1 MDTCK
6 LQEENLDA
14 SVDAGDRCENTQ
26 HGGTGELLGW
36 WRLAVLAM
44 MISCRSRAGGTGC
57 WHLSCWQETAKPTQ
71 RTGAAGAKQG
81 GCCRRRLCSLKAN
94 L

>member
-26 HGGTGELLGW
+26 HGGTGELLG
-36 WRLAVLAM
+36 LVE
-44 MISCRSRAGGTGC
+44 AGGVG
-57 WHLSCWQETAKPTQ
+57 HDDLV
-71 RTGAAGAKQG
+71 
-81 GCCRRRLCSLKAN
+81 
-94 L
+94 